1 MNSIKLCQNEKNN
14 RHADLFSPIFIIQMQ
29 MYMFFL
35 KKQNLIIIITILN
48 NNCMRNEC
56 ILAKN
61 NLSCRF
67 FLSKCLGRL

>member
-1 MNSIKLCQNEKNN
+1 
-14 RHADLFSPIFIIQMQ
+14 

>member
-1 MNSIKLCQNEKNN
+1 
-14 RHADLFSPIFIIQMQ
+14 

-48 NNCMRNEC
+48 NNCMQNEC
-56 ILAKN
+56 ILAKK

-67 FLSKCLGRL
+67 LEQMSWSFVRKFLSL